1 MKRILKHLEKKVKK
15 ELIDN
20 YINKSHTSTINKYQ
34 FYNLIK
40 KLDLGLS
47 NKEIEDIIDNGGF
60 FCDGFIDLFK
70 FNKFIFNDDYNLDI
84 NKKHI
89 EEKLS
94 EIKDLI
100 FKYYT
105 SPLLAFELNID
116 NKNDNFLTFEYFK
129 NLIYQ
134 IIFKIK

>member
-1 MKRILKHLEKKVKK
+1 M
-15 ELIDN
+15 N
-20 YINKSHTSTINKYQ
+20 
-34 FYNLIK
+34 
-40 KLDLGLS
+40 
-47 NKEIEDIIDNGGF
+47 
-60 FCDGFIDLFK
+60 
-70 FNKFIFNDDYNLDI
+70 NLDI

-116 NKNDNFLTFEYFK
+116 NKNDDFLTFEYFK

-134 IIFKIK
+134 IIFKRK